1 MFASTVIARRTRIA
15 AGASPRADGLGVAA
29 ETVSVTR
36 IGAITA
42 TADLAV
48 LDEIGAPVETA
59 TGAYDHF
66 GR

>member
-1 MFASTVIARRTRIA
+1 LFTAAASRRAEVI
-15 AGASPRADGLGVAA
+15 GVAA

-48 LDEIGAPVETA
+48 LDETGAPVETA